1 MPPGSTF
8 AGMKEEPPVLEMTV
22 DGDFIGPSSG
32 VKPPL
37 GARVLI
43 WVMSIAAIAVS
54 CAVAVFAL
62 WLLAFLLPVAAVA
75 ALVAYAVFRYQM
87 WRGGGSIRGGTIRY
101 VRRR

>member
-1 MPPGSTF
+1 
-8 AGMKEEPPVLEMTV
+8 
-22 DGDFIGPSSG
+22 
-32 VKPPL
+32 
-37 GARVLI
+37 
-43 WVMSIAAIAVS
+43 MSIAAIAVS